1 MPIGKEVKYMK
12 KTPVQ
17 VSPNMK
23 KVRDIIDKDGNKLNK
38 IKGDIIEKKQEPPKP
53 SDIPETS
60 PETSPKGS
68 ISQKIEDKI
77 NNKINEVIDKKI
89 DEILSKML

>member
-1 MPIGKEVKYMK
+1 MNK

-38 IKGDIIEKKQEPPKP
+38 IKGEIVEKKQKAPNIN
-53 SDIPETS
+53 DIPET
-60 PETSPKGS
+60 PKGS
-68 ISQKIEDKI
+68 MSEKIEKKI
-77 NNKINEVIDKKI
+77 NDKINEVIDKKI
-89 DEILSKML
+89 DDILSKML